1 MAPIGVMAMQVSA
14 SISMVAT
21 TYIIYT
27 IVRMKLNNKLFLK
40 LVLYIAICD
49 FWSAA
54 AVVVGGTRSESVA
67 CYIQSIMNNYF
78 CLASILWTMVIG
90 YEVHLL
96 VWYNHVESDLR
107 LFSIINWTLPMILS
121 IVPLSTSN
129 YGNDDGAPGWC
140 YFNTQPGYPVWL
152 GALYMGIYRLLCMG
166 IFKYNLFTLCCY
178 ARYL

>member
-1 MAPIGVMAMQVSA
+1 MAPIVVISMQVSA

-67 CYIQSIMNNYF
+67 CYIQGIMNNYF

-90 YEVHLL
+90 YEVDLL
-96 VWYNHVESDLR
+96 VWYNRVESDLR
-107 LFSIINWTLPMILS
+107 LFSIIYRWNLSQRQTMAMTMVHPDGVTSILNRVILYGYS
-121 IVPLSTSN
+121 H
-129 YGNDDGAPGWC
+129 YGN
-140 YFNTQPGYPVWL
+140 L
-152 GALYMGIYRLLCMG
+152 
-166 IFKYNLFTLCCY
+166 
-178 ARYL
+178 